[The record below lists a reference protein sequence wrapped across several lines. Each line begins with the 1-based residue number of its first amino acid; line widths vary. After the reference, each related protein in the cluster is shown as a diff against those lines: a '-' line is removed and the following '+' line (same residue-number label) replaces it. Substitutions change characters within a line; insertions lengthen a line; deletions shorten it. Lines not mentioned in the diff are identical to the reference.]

1 MKKNLVKRFLSLC
14 MVALVVVM
22 STTVI
27 TDTSYEVAPCEDIK
41 PDPYL
46 SDSPNR

>member
-22 STTVI
+22 STTSVTVNMENHEI
-27 TDTSYEVAPCEDIK
+27 LPCSDIE
-41 PDPYL
+41 PDINMN
-46 SDSPNR
+46 D